1 MSWRAS
7 EVLRKPGPGC
17 VLGVVK
23 SPAAL
28 PANFPREKVQGLG
41 SLEVREGEGSL
52 SSNIYPCV
60 AALVEHTE
68 AQTHTPSLLV

>member
-41 SLEVREGEGSL
+41 SLEVREAKVL
-52 SSNIYPCV
+52 SRLIS
-60 AALVEHTE
+60 
-68 AQTHTPSLLV
+68 THAWLH